1 MREHFR
7 GRTIKSIHEE
17 MRDLEIAIIA
27 ICGEK
32 EYYGNQEADY

>member
-7 GRTIKSIHEE
+7 GRTNKSIHEE
-17 MRDLEIAIIA
+17 MLDLETAIIA

-32 EYYGNQEADY
+32 EYYGKQEADY